1 MSQISKCFILLS
13 LKGTCQGRSS
23 GGAGKNFPQGEMD
36 LGPLKKQQIFPCIS
50 AKAALWRR
58 AGASPAISTAG
69 GCSAC
74 FFQRSHLVKKQ
85 FFHYKLDGKP
95 GRLTQRKSAI
105 LTRWKSQVQILHRL
119 PVNSGGYGSK
129 PQPLSIPDSFCCPS
143 LEKACRVFYSLT
155 HSKNLA
161 GPYCQKTILPLFRR
175 RLWRLGRALFPGIA
189 L

>member
-36 LGPLKKQQIFPCIS
+36 LGPLKKPQIFPCIS
-50 AKAALWRR
+50 GKAALWWR

-119 PVNSGGYGSK
+119 PANSRGYGYK
-129 PQPLSIPDSFCCPS
+129 PCPLFSFCDHLVIGC
-143 LEKACRVFYSLT
+143 
-155 HSKNLA
+155 SKNRIFQPAVAEL
-161 GPYCQKTILPLFRR
+161 GEIGKKPFFR
-175 RLWRLGRALFPGIA
+175 
-189 L
+189 